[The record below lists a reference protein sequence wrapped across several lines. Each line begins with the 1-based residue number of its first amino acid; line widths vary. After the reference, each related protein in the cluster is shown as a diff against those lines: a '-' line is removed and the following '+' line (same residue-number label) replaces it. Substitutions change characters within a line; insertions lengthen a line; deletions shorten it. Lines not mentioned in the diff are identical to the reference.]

1 MKKASKVLL
10 SAIVFLLLMSTAALA
25 ETPGIVTGTNNL
37 LQDALT
43 WILILIPVG
52 CGCVIAWQAFC
63 KQLNEGDPT
72 QASIHGRAM
81 KKALITSAVGMSAAG
96 IARAFLSYYGS

>member
-10 SAIVFLLLMSTAALA
+10 NILLFLLILTPTALA
-25 ETPGIVTGTNNL
+25 DDPQIVSGTKEL
-37 LQDALT
+37 LSDALT

-52 CGCVIAWQAFC
+52 CGCVVAWHSFC

-72 QASIHGRAM
+72 QASIHARAI
-81 KKALITSAVGMSAAG
+81 KKALIISAFGMSAAG
-96 IARAFLSYYGS
+96 ITTAVLAYYSS